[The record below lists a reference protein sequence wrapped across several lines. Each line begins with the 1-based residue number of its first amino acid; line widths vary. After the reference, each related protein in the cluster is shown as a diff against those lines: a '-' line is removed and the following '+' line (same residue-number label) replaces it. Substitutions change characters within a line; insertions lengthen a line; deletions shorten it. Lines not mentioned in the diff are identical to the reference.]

1 MPVEANK
8 QELLV
13 KPPEALTDPEMEK
26 ILDYMKED
34 PYYFFNYIQHHR
46 NPANGKVSKSDC

>member
-46 NPANGKVSKSDC
+46 NPADGKVSKSDC